1 VAAAWQGQ
9 AEAATPAQRNKM
21 NRFSM
26 AQEFLW
32 ISKSGGNHKR
42 LEGFPDCSSK
52 WVWQAMVEESNW
64 ANG

>member
-1 VAAAWQGQ
+1 
-9 AEAATPAQRNKM
+9 M